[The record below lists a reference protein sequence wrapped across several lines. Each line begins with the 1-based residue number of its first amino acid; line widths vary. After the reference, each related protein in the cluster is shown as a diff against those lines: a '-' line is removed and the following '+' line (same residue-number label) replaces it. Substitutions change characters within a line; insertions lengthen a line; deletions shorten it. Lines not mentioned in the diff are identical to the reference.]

1 MPEDR
6 CFRQVQRIRKRR
18 HFLRLYQEADRF
30 HTPFF
35 VLYIC
40 ENGLPQSR
48 LGITVSRKIGK
59 PVVRNRIKRRLR
71 EIFRRDWSDLEPAAD
86 LIVNAKRLASRA
98 AFRELRSGL
107 GRAVRNWRQKREDQ

>member
-1 MPEDR
+1 MPEDL
-6 CFRQVQRIRKRR
+6 CFRPEQRLRKRR

-35 VLYIC
+35 VLYIR
-40 ENGLPQSR
+40 ENRLPQSR

-71 EIFRRDWSDLEPAAD
+71 EIFRRDWTDLEPAAD
-86 LIVNAKRLASRA
+86 MVVNAKRLAAQA
-98 AFRELRSGL
+98 AF
-107 GRAVRNWRQKREDQ
+107 